1 MKQPPSSTARR
12 HFIRT
17 FGRAV
22 VTVPLAGAI
31 TAAMGGCA
39 SAPKTTTAANSL
51 TTLAGPARESAM
63 ASATPAGY
71 GRLLILVELKG
82 GNDGLNTLIPYH
94 DPAYYALRPKI
105 AIARDA
111 VVPVSDRCGL
121 HPALQPLL
129 ALWNR
134 RELALLQGVG
144 YPAPNLSHF
153 RSIEIWDTASRS
165 DQYLPNGW
173 LTRTF
178 ARTPPPRDYAADGFV
193 IGSYDLGPLDGGAR
207 ALTLADAAQFNDRA
221 RFARAEGTARTP
233 ALEHILRTES
243 DIVQAA
249 AQLRTNVSL
258 ATRFPAS
265 PFGNAVRTACNV
277 IARAKGVAVVRLTLN
292 GFDTHANQ
300 APTQARLLAE
310 LAEGLVALEQGLTEL
325 HRWDDTLILTY
336 AEFGRRPRENLSGG
350 TDHGTSNVHFAMGG
364 RVVGGLYGA
373 QPGLGQLSTDGNL
386 AHAIDFR
393 SVYATALDRWWGLD
407 SRNVLGG
414 RFETLPI
421 VRA

>member
-1 MKQPPSSTARR
+1 MTRMTRTVASTGRR
-12 HFIRT
+12 RFIRS
-17 FGRAV
+17 AAHAIV
-22 VTVPLAGAI
+22 AVPLAGAF
-31 TAAMGGCA
+31 AGCA
-39 SAPKTTTAANSL
+39 SAPKAASAIG
-51 TTLAGPARESAM
+51 TPATLAGPPRESAM
-63 ASATPAGY
+63 AAAAPAGY

-82 GNDGLNTLIPYH
+82 GNDGLNTLVPFR
-94 DPAYYALRPKI
+94 DPAYYALRPKLGV
-105 AIARDA
+105 ARDT
-111 VVPVSDRCGL
+111 VLPLSDRMGL

-129 ALWNR
+129 AIWKRN
-134 RELALLQGVG
+134 ELAVLQGVG

-165 DQYLPNGW
+165 DQYLPTGW

-178 ARTPPPRDYAADGFV
+178 AATPPPRDYAADGFV

-207 ALTLADAAQFNDRA
+207 ALTLADAAQFNERA
-221 RFARAEGTARTP
+221 RFVHAAGTARTP

-265 PFGNAVRTACNV
+265 AFGAVVRTACNV
-277 IARAKGVAVVRLTLN
+277 IARAKGVAAVRLTLN

-300 APTQARLLAE
+300 APTQARLLSE
-310 LAEGLVALEQGLTEL
+310 FAEGLVALAQGLTEL
-325 HRWDDTLILTY
+325 RRWDDTLILSY

-350 TDHGTSNVHFAMGG
+350 TDHGTSNVHFALGG
-364 RVVGGLYGA
+364 RVAGGLYGA
-373 QPGLGQLSTDGNL
+373 EPALAQLSTDGNL

-393 SVYATALDRWWGLD
+393 SVYATALERWWGLD
-407 SRNVLGG
+407 SQGILGG
-414 RFETLPI
+414 RYKTLPI
-421 VRA
+421 LRA